1 MLIAHELLFEELT
14 KYLELHLIESKAS
27 WLRLHFTQI
36 YEQSSQNNEFLELQN
51 WCNNIIVKYPHK
63 MFNSENFNSLQ
74 ENALIALIRRD
85 DLQMEEV
92 KIWNY
97 IIKWGVAQNS
107 SLPSE
112 PKDWSQENFQTLK
125 TTLNNFLPLIRYF
138 QMSKED
144 IINNVQPYYQILEE
158 TLWKDILKRLN
169 TSSQTISSKILPPRI
184 ILTQNLPS
192 RSTESFSTVI
202 NEEHAAE
209 IASWIDKKVGAYSV
223 RNNPYEFKLLV
234 RGSRDGFTAKPFWNL
249 CDKQTNVVVV
259 MKVKGTNE
267 ILGGYNPVGWDKPGR
282 NLYSLNYNSS
292 KGCNDSFIFSL
303 KNSTIQN
310 SILSRV
316 TDLGKD
322 VSIYCNL
329 RFGPSF
335 TSGLFMK
342 EPFNLLNHCY
352 CWYNSSEAKYERIRN
367 KTLYVLCP
375 NNFSYRSNFTVDE
388 YEVFQIYNK
397 NT

>member
-36 YEQSSQNNEFLELQN
+36 YEQSSQNNELLELQN

-63 MFNSENFNSLQ
+63 IFNSENFNSLQ
-74 ENALIALIRRD
+74 ENALISLIRRD

-97 IIKWGVAQNS
+97 IIKWGIAQNP

-158 TLWKDILKRLN
+158 NLWKDILKRLS
-169 TSSQTISSKILPPRI
+169 TSSQTISSKTLPPRV

-192 RSTESFSTVI
+192 RLTESFSTVI

-209 IASWIDKKVGAYSV
+209 IASWIDKKEDAYSV

-234 RGSRDGFTAKPFWNL
+234 RGSRDGFTAESFWNL
-249 CDKQTNVVVV
+249 CDKQTNVMVV

-267 ILGGYNPVGWDKPGR
+267 ILGGYNPVGWDK
-282 NLYSLNYNSS
+282 SLNGSQYRCN
-292 KGCNDSFIFSL
+292 NDSFIFSL
-303 KNSTIQN
+303 KNSKIQN

-316 TDLGKD
+316 TDFGKYN
-322 VSIYCNL
+322 SIYCDL
-329 RFGPSF
+329 SYGPSF
-335 TSGLFMK
+335 SSGLFMNS
-342 EPFNLLNHCY
+342 PFNVLNNCY
-352 CWYNSSEAKYERIRN
+352 CWYNSFETKYERIRN
-367 KTLYVLCP
+367 KTYVRSP
-375 NNFSYRSNFTVDE
+375 GSRYGYRSNFSVEE